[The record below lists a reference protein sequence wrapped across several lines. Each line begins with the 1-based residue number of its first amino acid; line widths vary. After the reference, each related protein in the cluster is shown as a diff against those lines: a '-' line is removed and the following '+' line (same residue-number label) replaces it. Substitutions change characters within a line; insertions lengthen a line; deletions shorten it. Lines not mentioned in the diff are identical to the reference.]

1 MERGHLKDLDM
12 DVRII
17 LNWIFKKRVGEA
29 CAGLIWLRIGTGG
42 EVLRV
47 R

>member
-1 MERGHLKDLDM
+1 MERGHLKDLDL
-12 DVRII
+12 DVRMMIKR
-17 LNWIFKKRVGEA
+17 IFKKRVGEA
-29 CAGLIWLRIGTGG
+29 RAGLIWLRIETGG

>member
-1 MERGHLKDLDM
+1 LKDLDM
-12 DVRII
+12 NVRVI
-17 LNWIFKKRVGEA
+17 LKWIFKKRVGEA
-29 CAGLIWLRIGTGG
+29 WDGLVWLRIGTGG